1 MTWIGIRA
9 ARESLHEMFGSFAR
23 KWDTGRKQTV
33 AAQERAVLFAFVGEQ
48 IISPRYELN
57 QLFEL
62 VR

>member
-1 MTWIGIRA
+1 
-9 ARESLHEMFGSFAR
+9 MFGSFAR